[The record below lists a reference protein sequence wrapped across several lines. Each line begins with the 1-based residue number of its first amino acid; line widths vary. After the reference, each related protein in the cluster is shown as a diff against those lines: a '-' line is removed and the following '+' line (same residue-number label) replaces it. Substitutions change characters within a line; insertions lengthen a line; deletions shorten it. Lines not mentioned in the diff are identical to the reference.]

1 MTKTEAL
8 DLLNNTVACY
18 VEDCISTSPKSEIG
32 EVWQAFSI
40 VEDIVERSIA
50 QEGDES

>member
-18 VEDCISTSPKSEIG
+18 VEDCISTSPKEID

-50 QEGDES
+50 EEGEES